1 MKSNKF
7 LQRALLL
14 LLIGFVA
21 TASAAVSEPGSITN
35 YLGVLFSMLKGT
47 AGQLAMALIAI
58 FSGYKAWANSTSTPI
73 IWGAIAIILI
83 AAAPYMAPNLTENVS
98 SYMDLNTS
106 N

>member
-1 MKSNKF
+1 MAF
-7 LQRALLL
+7 LMLVALV
-14 LLIGFVA
+14 G

-47 AGQLAMALIAI
+47 AGQLGMALIAI
-58 FSGYKAWANSTSTPI
+58 FSGYKAWANSTSAPI

-83 AAAPYMAPNLTENVS
+83 AAAPYIAPSLTSNVGTF
-98 SYMDLNTS
+98 MDLNTS